1 MADNVT
7 SEPDDKDLGPK
18 VTIPGGQTMS
28 SLERDARAVQMHAM
42 RYSYSEISSALGYG
56 GAPNAHRAVKRAHER
71 ILKPPVMTRV
81 ATEVA
86 ELDVIVLKLIG
97 IIHKRHVAV
106 SGGKVVTD
114 DMGNVLED
122 DGPILAALA
131 QWRQVSESRR
141 KLLGLDAAVKLDV
154 NLDGS
159 EVDAA
164 IKGLLAE
171 MEGRGRA
178 MEQRAAR
185 GES

>member
-1 MADNVT
+1 MTDDVT
-7 SEPDDKDLGPK
+7 TEFPDSDLDRD
-18 VTIPGGQTMS
+18 VSIPGGQTMS

-42 RYSYSEISSALGYG
+42 RYSYTEIANALGYG
-56 GAPNAHRAVKRAHER
+56 NRSNAHRAVRRAHER

-86 ELDVIVLKLIG
+86 ELDAIVLNLIG

-106 SGGKVVTD
+106 SSGKVVTD
-114 DMGNVLED
+114 DEGRVLED

-164 IKGLLAE
+164 IRGLVAE
-171 MEGRGRA
+171 MESRGRA